1 MWQIFSANILKLI
14 LKVVPVFFLQ
24 HFLIL
29 SAVHLLILR
38 LLYYIQPFIC
48 IIDNNHNNNH
58 KNHNNNHNDN
68 DNKNDNATIALKF
81 YK

>member
-29 SAVHLLILR
+29 SAVDLLILR

-58 KNHNNNHNDN
+58 NDN
-68 DNKNDNATIALKF
+68 DNGNDNRNDNEEVAQKF

>member
-1 MWQIFSANILKLI
+1 MD
-14 LKVVPVFFLQ
+14 
-24 HFLIL
+24 
-29 SAVHLLILR
+29 LLILH

-58 KNHNNNHNDN
+58 NDN
-68 DNKNDNATIALKF
+68 DNGNDNRNDNEEVAQKF